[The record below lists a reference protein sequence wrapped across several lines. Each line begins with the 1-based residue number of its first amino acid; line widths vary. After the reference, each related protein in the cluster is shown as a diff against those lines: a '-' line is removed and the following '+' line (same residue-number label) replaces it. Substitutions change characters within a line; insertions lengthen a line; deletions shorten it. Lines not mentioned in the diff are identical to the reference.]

1 MNSYRKY
8 SMSFAEVSEWF
19 KSDNFF
25 LAISLRKIH
34 TVRFTSTIMLAKVQR
49 VKKMSNERF

>member
-1 MNSYRKY
+1 M
-8 SMSFAEVSEWF
+8 VQ
-19 KSDNFF
+19 SDNFF
-25 LAISLRKIH
+25 LAISLRKMH